1 MRVKDELT
9 FPELSARNLQGLE
22 VTVPDAFGGARN
34 VVIVAFQRN
43 HQGLVDSWVPWL
55 ERRATTDPGLRFF
68 EIPTI
73 GRLWAPMRPF
83 IDGGMAAAI
92 REPVILQRTLTVYGD
107 VNRITRPLGIEDRST
122 IAVFLVEKGGAVRW
136 HGTGR
141 FDDDLAAEL
150 DTALRSSRRR
160 SARSDS

>member
-1 MRVKDELT
+1 
-9 FPELSARNLQGLE
+9 
-22 VTVPDAFGGARN
+22 
-34 VVIVAFQRN
+34 
-43 HQGLVDSWVPWL
+43 
-55 ERRATTDPGLRFF
+55 
-68 EIPTI
+68 
-73 GRLWAPMRPF
+73 
-83 IDGGMAAAI
+83 MAAAI

-122 IAVFLVEKGGAVRW
+122 IAVFLVEKGGAVHW

-160 SARSDS
+160 SAHRNPDRRGCRSARSPVGGERLHIRAVASTSVLVSRTLSAICSADSPAQVATVFGVPSGSDSVAVTSSWPNGSGCPGHE

>member
-1 MRVKDELT
+1 VTDDRS
-9 FPELSARNLQGLE
+9 FPTLSARNLQGLE
-22 VTVPDAFGGARN
+22 VTLPDAFDGARN
-34 VVIVAFQRN
+34 VVIVAFARN
-43 HQGLVDSWVPWL
+43 HQEFVDSWVPWL
-55 ERRATTDPGLRFF
+55 ERRASTDPDLRFY

-122 IAVFLVEKGGAVRW
+122 IAVFLVERGGAVRW

-150 DTALRSSRRR
+150 DRALRSSRRR
-160 SARSDS
+160 GTRSGS